1 MPKWNTQRMMF
12 YDIMIYRVTGNRFF
26 FGGGKGLDSY
36 EKEAYDFY
44 RTVPYR
50 TVPYRTVPCYS
61 TLLRITAAFF
71 RVEQDIT
78 FVIDNR
84 RI

>member
-1 MPKWNTQRMMF
+1 MMF

-50 TVPYRTVPCYS
+50 TVLFYASQDNCGLFSGRTGYYI
-61 TLLRITAAFF
+61 RD
-71 RVEQDIT
+71 R
-78 FVIDNR
+78 
-84 RI
+84 